1 MKTDFNNIY
10 INLLI
15 TENFPRIFNAK
26 IIDDIIHAN
35 EHYWSIRNKLYMWT
49 FAELAYY
56 NLMCNH
62 FNEIIFSLS

>member
-1 MKTDFNNIY
+1 MTQEFANNKSNILVY
-10 INLLI
+10 
-15 TENFPRIFNAK
+15 ENFPRIFNAK

-35 EHYWSIRNKLYMWT
+35 EHYLSIRNKLYMRT
-49 FAELAYY
+49 FAEFTYY